1 MKQQLLLLVIIMLP
15 LVASADESGTCG
27 RNLTWTYSES
37 TKVLTI
43 SGSGNMFSYKD
54 DPNSRPWSTFGYLI
68 EKIIIGDG
76 VTSIGDYAFID
87 CTGLTSVTIPSSLK
101 RVGFVAFSGCTGLT
115 KVNVTDIAAWCGII
129 FPDLDANPLCYAHHL
144 YSDENTEIKNLVIP
158 NSVTSISSCAFY
170 GCSEL
175 TSVTIGN
182 SVASIGDG
190 VFIDCTGLTSISIPN
205 SVTSIG
211 NRALDGCKLEE
222 LMIYNVNAKFPKAFS
237 NKTLQHAM
245 LYIPEGTWSDAI
257 YEGDC
262 YLFNNIREVA
272 TSTQSLSPS
281 ITYNLIN
288 TESFGYAVYD
298 ETTNKIKMAKAFYSI
313 DENEV
318 NNCWQVQSQ
327 SGKNYLYNLGAQK
340 YASVSVDGNITLS
353 AYPVEI
359 TITEGE
365 NGLILGADT
374 NHRWGFVKS
383 QGQSNPTS
391 INTNIHYDTT
401 DRIHYSLDGRQF
413 KDPQKG
419 INIVRYKDGS
429 TKKVIIK

>member
-1 MKQQLLLLVIIMLP
+1 MNKLFFSLIAMMLP
-15 LVASADESGTCG
+15 LIAGADDSGKCG
-27 RNLTWTYSES
+27 DNLTWTYVEA
-37 TKVLTI
+37 TKTLTI
-43 SGSGNMFSYKD
+43 SGTGVMSDYNPITAVKKKA
-54 DPNSRPWSTFGYLI
+54 PWRDLNVEKLI
-68 EKIIIGDG
+68 LENGITEIGQN
-76 VTSIGDYAFID
+76 AFRTCNI
-87 CTGLTSVTIPSSLK
+87 TAVNIPASVTKI
-101 RVGFVAFSGCTGLT
+101 GTNAFM
-115 KVNVTDIAAWCGII
+115 
-129 FPDLDANPLCYAHHL
+129 
-144 YSDENTEIKNLVIP
+144 
-158 NSVTSISSCAFY
+158 
-170 GCSEL
+170 
-175 TSVTIGN
+175 
-182 SVASIGDG
+182 
-190 VFIDCTGLTSISIPN
+190 
-205 SVTSIG
+205 
-211 NRALDGCKLEE
+211 GCKLENIVANNSSTSIVYYE
-222 LMIYNVNAKFPKAFS
+222 NGEHYYPFS
-237 NKTLQHAM
+237 DNTFMHAM
-245 LYIPEGTWSDAI
+245 LYIPEGTWSD
-257 YEGDC
+257 YVYKGSWWRF
-262 YLFNNIREVA
+262 YNIREISTNISMLSSSQVYTLMN
-272 TSTQSLSPS
+272 TSD
-281 ITYNLIN
+281 
-288 TESFGYAVYD
+288 FGYAVYD

-401 DRIHYSLDGRQF
+401 DRIYYSLDGQQF
-413 KDPQKG
+413 KAPQKG

>member
-1 MKQQLLLLVIIMLP
+1 MKKQLLFLVMMMLP
-15 LVASADESGTCG
+15 LVASAHDIEVKNADDVTIYYNYINDGAELAVTFRGEKFDS
-27 RNLTWTYSES
+27 YSNEY
-37 TKVLTI
+37 
-43 SGSGNMFSYKD
+43 SGNVVIPEEVTYMDRTRK
-54 DPNSRPWSTFGYLI
+54 
-68 EKIIIGDG
+68 
-76 VTSIGDYAFID
+76 VTSIGEYAFGYCTSLTSITIPSSVAIFED
-87 CTGLTSVTIPSSLK
+87 HALAGCSGLTSIIIPNGVTKIGNAAFHGCTGLTSITIPNSVTSISS
-101 RVGFVAFSGCTGLT
+101 VAFSGCTGLT
-115 KVNVTDIAAWCGII
+115 SIT
-129 FPDLDANPLCYAHHL
+129 
-144 YSDENTEIKNLVIP
+144 IP
-158 NSVTSISSCAFY
+158 QSVTKIGSGAFNY
-170 GCSEL
+170 C
-175 TSVTIGN
+175 
-182 SVASIGDG
+182 
-190 VFIDCTGLTSISIPN
+190 
-205 SVTSIG
+205 
-211 NRALDGCKLEE
+211 RLEK
-222 LMIYNVNAKFPKAFS
+222 LMIYNVNAKFSEAFS

-313 DENEV
+313 DENDA

-401 DRIHYSLDGRQF
+401 DRIYYSLDGQQF
-413 KDPQKG
+413 KAPQKG

>member
-1 MKQQLLLLVIIMLP
+1 MLSSSQVYT
-15 LVASADESGTCG
+15 LM
-27 RNLTWTYSES
+27 N
-37 TKVLTI
+37 
-43 SGSGNMFSYKD
+43 
-54 DPNSRPWSTFGYLI
+54 
-68 EKIIIGDG
+68 
-76 VTSIGDYAFID
+76 TSD
-87 CTGLTSVTIPSSLK
+87 
-101 RVGFVAFSGCTGLT
+101 
-115 KVNVTDIAAWCGII
+115 
-129 FPDLDANPLCYAHHL
+129 
-144 YSDENTEIKNLVIP
+144 
-158 NSVTSISSCAFY
+158 
-170 GCSEL
+170 
-175 TSVTIGN
+175 
-182 SVASIGDG
+182 
-190 VFIDCTGLTSISIPN
+190 
-205 SVTSIG
+205 
-211 NRALDGCKLEE
+211 
-222 LMIYNVNAKFPKAFS
+222 
-237 NKTLQHAM
+237 
-245 LYIPEGTWSDAI
+245 
-257 YEGDC
+257 
-262 YLFNNIREVA
+262 
-272 TSTQSLSPS
+272 
-281 ITYNLIN
+281 
-288 TESFGYAVYD
+288 FGYAVYD

-401 DRIHYSLDGRQF
+401 DRIYYSLDGQQF
-413 KDPQKG
+413 KAPQKG